1 MLPADARDM
10 TVTVSNSRLR
20 SAVQSADLQAEAV
33 AVAREE
39 AEAAAMSMQEELSN
53 KLLELQQQA
62 QQVWT
67 VFQPLL
73 MCKKD

>member
-1 MLPADARDM
+1 M
-10 TVTVSNSRLR
+10 TVTVSYSRLR
-20 SAVQSADLQAEAV
+20 SAVHSADLQAEAV

-67 VFQPLL
+67 KFQLLL
-73 MCKKD
+73 MCV